1 MRYDRTVS
9 FDPFD
14 DGFGIMRDAQMSKP
28 QTFRTWDGR
37 FPYNLVTN
45 LARSRPDPEDSPA

>member
-45 LARSRPDPEDSPA
+45 LAQIQA